1 MATPTP
7 NQQAESDDLLAV
19 SAIAALAAI
28 LASLLHEGVG
38 HAAIALAT
46 GAKSGV
52 LTAVAW
58 SSEFDSR
65 LVSAGGTLVNLAA
78 AAVFWLALRLFPGLS
93 LNARYFLLISMA
105 FNLFDGT
112 GYFFFSG
119 VSNFGDWAAVIQ
131 GLEPHWLWR
140 LLLVL
145 VGIGTYFAAVIVVG
159 KSFVSDLGIPRAGD
173 RRIQRLAIIPYVV
186 AIIVVGL
193 AGLLNPISIR
203 LVWLSALPA
212 TAGAHSGLLWFRHY
226 IPRGTRPMHESAT
239 ITRNYRWITS
249 SASLTLTFIVVLGHG
264 VSLTP

>member
-1 MATPTP
+1 MATPAH
-7 NQQAESDDLLAV
+7 NQQAESDDLLTV

-78 AAVFWLALRLFPGLS
+78 AAVFWLALRLFPRLS

-131 GLEPHWLWR
+131 GLEPYWLWR

-159 KSFVSDLGIPRAGD
+159 RSFVGDLGIPRADG

-186 AIIVVGL
+186 AIVVVGL

-226 IPRGTRPMHESAT
+226 IPRGTTPMHEPAA
-239 ITRNYRWITS
+239 IARNYRWTTA
-249 SASLTLTFIVVLGHG
+249 SAVSTLAFVVVLGRG
-264 VSLTP
+264 VSLTR

>member
-1 MATPTP
+1 M
-7 NQQAESDDLLAV
+7 QQPESDDLFTV
-19 SAIAALAAI
+19 SAIAALATI
-28 LASLLHEGVG
+28 LASFLHEGVG

-46 GAKSGV
+46 GAKSGL

-65 LVSAGGTLVNLAA
+65 LVSAGGTLANLGAA
-78 AAVFWLALRLFPGLS
+78 ALFWLALRRSAKRTLQ
-93 LNARYFLLISMA
+93 ARYFLLVSMA

-131 GLEPHWLWR
+131 GSQPHWLWQ

-145 VGIGTYFAAVIVVG
+145 VGIGTYFAAVILVG
-159 KSFVSDLGIPRAGD
+159 KSFVDDLGIPRID
-173 RRIQRLAIIPYVV
+173 PRRLQRLATTPYLV

-226 IPRGTRPMHESAT
+226 IPSRTTPARESAT
-239 ITRNYRWITS
+239 ITRNDRWITA
-249 SASLTLTFIVVLGHG
+249 SALLTLTFVVVLGHG
-264 VSLTP
+264 VTLTA

>member
-1 MATPTP
+1 MATPTYAL
-7 NQQAESDDLLAV
+7 QAENDDLFTL

-28 LASLLHEGVG
+28 LASFLHEGLG
-38 HAAIALAT
+38 HAAIALTT
-46 GAKSGV
+46 GTKSGV

-78 AAVFWLALRLFPGLS
+78 AALFWLALRRSAKLTMQ
-93 LNARYFLLISMA
+93 ARYFLLISMA

-131 GLEPHWLWR
+131 GLHPHWVWQ

-145 VGIGTYFAAVIVVG
+145 VGIASYYAAVVLVG
-159 KSFVSDLGIPRAGD
+159 KSFVRDLGIPRTD
-173 RRIQRLAIIPYVV
+173 SRRIQRLATIPYVV

-226 IPRGTRPMHESAT
+226 IPRGTTPAHEPAT
-239 ITRNYRWITS
+239 ITLNYRWITVG
-249 SASLTLTFIVVLGHG
+249 ALLTLFFIAVLGHG
-264 VSLTP
+264 VTLTP

>member
-1 MATPTP
+1 MVTPTH
-7 NQQAESDDLLAV
+7 NQQAESDDLLTV

-78 AAVFWLALRLFPGLS
+78 AALFWLALRWFSKLPLE
-93 LNARYFLLISMA
+93 ARYFLVISMA

-131 GLEPHWLWR
+131 DLRPHWVWQ

-145 VGIGTYFAAVIVVG
+145 VGIATYFGAVVVTG
-159 KSFVSDLGIPRAGD
+159 KGFVGDLGIPQTDG
-173 RRIQRLAIIPYVV
+173 RRLQRLATIPYIV

-226 IPRGTRPMHESAT
+226 IPRGTTPIHEPAT
-239 ITRNYRWITS
+239 IARNDGWITG
-249 SASLTLTFIVVLGHG
+249 SALLTLAFIVVLGHG
-264 VSLTP
+264 VTLPL

>member
-1 MATPTP
+1 MVTPTH
-7 NQQAESDDLLAV
+7 NQQAESDDLLTV

-78 AAVFWLALRLFPGLS
+78 AAVFWLALRLFPRLS

-131 GLEPHWLWR
+131 GLEPYWLWR
-140 LLLVL
+140 LVLVL

-159 KSFVSDLGIPRAGD
+159 RSFVGDLGIPRADG

-212 TAGAHSGLLWFRHY
+212 TAGAHSGLFWFRHY
-226 IPRGTRPMHESAT
+226 IPRATRPMHESAS
-239 ITRNYRWITS
+239 ITRNYRWITA
-249 SASLTLTFIVVLGHG
+249 SALLTLTFIVVLGHG
-264 VSLTP
+264 VSLSP